1 MIRIFSAGEY
11 EIRKIPDADALK
23 LLDLSRVIWVDS
35 QKVTAEELQT
45 IERTFSVRFQ
55 TAQQSE
61 EIESSSRYSEEPD
74 TIIANS
80 NFLVQENAHYLSKP
94 VSFIL
99 RGNVLFTKR
108 NHDLKSFAETVKRIK
123 TNPRGYSNGS
133 QIMLAIFEIRID
145 LDADLLETIA
155 RSTSEV
161 STKMRVQNDLREEV
175 LFKITQ
181 YQETTI
187 LLRENIVDKQ
197 RVISGLLR
205 SDIFPKENHEKLR
218 VVIKDIHSLLEHT
231 TFSFERLEY
240 LQNTF
245 LGLVNI
251 EQNKIIKIFTVASV
265 VFMPPTLIASMYGMN
280 FKWMP
285 ELGFR
290 FGYPMAVLLMVAS
303 SFITLLIF
311 KRKKWL

>member
-1 MIRIFSAGEY
+1 MRI
-11 EIRKIPDADALK
+11 
-23 LLDLSRVIWVDS
+23 
-35 QKVTAEELQT
+35 
-45 IERTFSVRFQ
+45 
-55 TAQQSE
+55 
-61 EIESSSRYSEEPD
+61 
-74 TIIANS
+74 
-80 NFLVQENAHYLSKP
+80 
-94 VSFIL
+94 
-99 RGNVLFTKR
+99 
-108 NHDLKSFAETVKRIK
+108 
-123 TNPRGYSNGS
+123 
-133 QIMLAIFEIRID
+133 
-145 LDADLLETIA
+145 
-155 RSTSEV
+155 
-161 STKMRVQNDLREEV
+161 QNDLREEI

-205 SDIFPKENHEKLR
+205 SDIFPAENHEKLR